1 MIIGSRTH
9 HSIARRRVWGAAVL
23 LILTMPAG
31 AQPPQEQQQVQ
42 ARLSKA
48 YAAIDQAVAAS
59 RAPGMVVGITDRR
72 ELQKVIVHGYS
83 DLKSRVPLKPDSRFA
98 IGSVSKSFTAIALMQ
113 LFDEGRFDPDAPITR
128 YLPWFKVNSKFA
140 PIEGRHLLS
149 HTAGLPNYLADLS
162 SSRYAAYELRDFDT
176 SYAPGTHF
184 WYSNTGFQI
193 LGYALE
199 SIEHAPYHT
208 IIERRILKPL
218 GMTDTVAVIDDSQ
231 RANMAVSYQRWP
243 YNDAYVEAPWFEY
256 AASDGSIVSTAA
268 DMCAYARFI
277 LHRGAS
283 NHGKL
288 LSDKSFQLLT
298 TPGLDDY
305 GFGLMDSPNG
315 RRYRDQPFRRHC
327 RIQQLRGSPH
337 ERRIRPRLLGQ
348 RRLGPGLRSMD
359 QRYHQGRLSRY
370 ALARQ
375 PARHRPANAPTA
387 QYANTYLAADGQK
400 LELISTGTG
409 LALRRTDATVPLL
422 PMGRD
427 TFRTPTDDPNSFPF
441 IFGRA
446 EARPDAKVV
455 EVSHGAEWYASG
467 GYAGAAKAA
476 TPPEYLAYVGHY
488 ENHNPEGPSVRIY
501 VRNGTSWP
509 CWEGRFPQPA
519 ITHSSLWA
527 RAPSARPNPA
537 TTRNVIASTPS
548 SKVMRFGWSSP
559 ARRSIAWIRSRS
571 RAAASP
577 RIRPGDIPPLD
588 RVDAEAAHANHAQL
602 FR

>member
-9 HSIARRRVWGAAVL
+9 HSNARRRVWGAAVL

-98 IGSVSKSFTAIALMQ
+98 IGSISKSFTAIALMQ

-128 YLPWFKVNSKFA
+128 YLPWFKVKSKFA

-162 SSRYAAYELRDFDT
+162 SSRYAAYELRDFDS
-176 SYAPGTHF
+176 SYTPGTHF

-218 GMTDTVAVIDDSQ
+218 GMSDTVAVIDDSQ

-305 GFGLMDSPNG
+305 GFGLWIRHTDGDTVISHSGGIAGFNSFVEAHMNDGFALVFLGNG
-315 RRYRDQPFRRHC
+315 GLDPVFDQWISDTIKAAYRGTPWPDR
-327 RIQQLRGSPH
+327 
-337 ERRIRPRLLGQ
+337 
-348 RRLGPGLRSMD
+348 
-359 QRYHQGRLSRY
+359 
-370 ALARQ
+370 
-375 PARHRPANAPTA
+375 PARHSAANAPTV
-387 QYANTYLAADGQK
+387 QYANTYSAADGQK
-400 LELISTGTG
+400 LEFISTGTG
-409 LALRRTDATVPLL
+409 LALRRTDSTVPLL
-422 PMGRD
+422 RMGRD

-467 GYAGAAKAA
+467 DYAGAAKAA

-501 VRNGTSWP
+501 VRNGHLMALLGG
-509 CWEGRFPQPA
+509 EV
-519 ITHSSLWA
+519 
-527 RAPSARPNPA
+527 PA
-537 TTRNVIASTPS
+537 TGNHALKPLGQGTFRPAEPSYNPERYRFDTIIENHAIRLVISGTP
-548 SKVMRFGWSSP
+548 
-559 ARRSIAWIRSRS
+559 
-571 RAAASP
+571 
-577 RIRPGDIPPLD
+577 LY
-588 RVDAEAAHANHAQL
+588 RVDTQ
-602 FR
+602 